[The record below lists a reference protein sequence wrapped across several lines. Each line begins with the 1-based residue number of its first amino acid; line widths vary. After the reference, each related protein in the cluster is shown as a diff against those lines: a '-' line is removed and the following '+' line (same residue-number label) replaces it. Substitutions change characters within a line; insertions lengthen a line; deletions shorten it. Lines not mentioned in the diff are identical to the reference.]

1 MRGTKR
7 IVLVSVFVMSIALL
21 AACGSSQYVG
31 NWSFVSGSYKGN
43 EVSVEELEKITGG
56 SVKLTLAKDG
66 NALLVAG
73 GKKAKSKW
81 EENENG
87 VIVYDWNDK
96 SKSTSYTFK
105 DGQLLCTVG
114 DIEMR
119 LEKK

>member
-1 MRGTKR
+1 MKGRR
-7 IVLVSVFVMSIALL
+7 IVLVTVFAMSIVMLT
-21 AACGSSQYVG
+21 ACGSSQYVG
-31 NWSFVSGSYKGN
+31 VWQFASGVYKGN
-43 EVSVEELEKITGG
+43 EVSTEQLEELTGG

-66 NALLVAG
+66 NALVEAG

-87 VIVYDWNDK
+87 IVVYDWNDRG
-96 SKSTSYTFK
+96 KSTTYTFK
-105 DGQLLCTVG
+105 DDQLICTVG

>member
-1 MRGTKR
+1 MKVTKR

-43 EVSVEELEKITGG
+43 EVSAEKLEELTGG
-56 SVKLTLAKDG
+56 PIKLTLAKDG

-87 VIVYDWNDK
+87 VIVYDWNDR

-105 DGQLLCTVG
+105 DGQLIGTVG